1 MSVGAPTTGSAIPT
15 SGTAI
20 FTGKLGG
27 IYVDAAGN
35 DFVTASALTVNA
47 DFAAR
52 TLGVS
57 STGTVKSPDLST
69 TSAASNLNLS
79 GTLAYAA
86 GTNSFAGTLTN
97 GSTLSGTSTGR
108 FYGPNAEELGGVF
121 ILKAG
126 SGVET
131 YGGAYGA
138 KR

>member
-1 MSVGAPTTGSAIPT
+1 M
-15 SGTAI
+15 
-20 FTGKLGG
+20 GG
-27 IYVDAAGN
+27 IYVDATGN
-35 DFVTASALTVNA
+35 DFVATSALTVSA
-47 DFAAR
+47 DFSAR
-52 TLGVS
+52 TLGFS

-69 TSAASNLNLS
+69 TSAASNLNLT

-108 FYGPNAEELGGVF
+108 FYGPNAEELGGAF
-121 ILKAG
+121 ILKAS
-126 SGVET
+126 SGIET

>member
-1 MSVGAPTTGSAIPT
+1 M
-15 SGTAI
+15 
-20 FTGKLGG
+20 GG

-35 DFVTASALTVNA
+35 DFVAISALTVSA
-47 DFAAR
+47 DFSAR
-52 TLGVS
+52 TLGFS
-57 STGTVKSPDLST
+57 STGTVKSPDLSIS
-69 TSAASNLNLS
+69 SAASNLNLT

-108 FYGPNAEELGGVF
+108 FYGPNAEELGGAF
-121 ILKAG
+121 ILKAS
-126 SGVET
+126 SGIET